1 MAKRSEEEYSKGGID
16 REEPAV
22 QKEKLDTDKQMND
35 VPAEELSMSQLQN
48 RTEGGRE
55 NNGSDG
61 TGKGRGSN
69 H

>member
-1 MAKRSEEEYSKGGID
+1 MTKHSYEYYSKRGID
-16 REEPAV
+16 REEPAGK
-22 QKEKLDTDKQMND
+22 KEKLDTDKQKKD

-48 RTEGGRE
+48 RAEGGRDH
-55 NNGSDG
+55 NGSDG